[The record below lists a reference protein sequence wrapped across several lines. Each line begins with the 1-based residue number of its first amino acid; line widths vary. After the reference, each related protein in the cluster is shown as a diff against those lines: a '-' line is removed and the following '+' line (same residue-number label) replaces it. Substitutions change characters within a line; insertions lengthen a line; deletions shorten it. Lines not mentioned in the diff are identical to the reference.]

1 MLIRVPK
8 KMNAELIQIARRVN
22 WFEPAEQIVADVDRF
37 LTYFMQYCL
46 DTDIPVMRKYYS
58 DEQFRHA
65 FENSSPSILD
75 EKSIAYWK
83 LILYD

>member
-8 KMNAELIQIARRVN
+8 QMNAEIIQIARRVN
-22 WFEPAEQIVADVDRF
+22 WFEPAEQVVADVDRF

-46 DTDIPVMRKYYS
+46 DTDIPVMREYFS
-58 DEQFRHA
+58 DHQFKHA
-65 FENSSPSILD
+65 LQNRPHGILD
-75 EKSIAYWK
+75 ERSRAYWE